1 VAIRIALIAVKST
14 FIESPWMFGTL
25 GLWYLWPILEAAGH
39 ECQYFALDGDEL
51 PTEGF
56 DRYLVSGTSPQAFE
70 LRRVGD
76 VLRAHGCRTIVG
88 GAHATMRP
96 DDLVGHYDVVVKGE
110 GEEIVL
116 DALDAP
122 PGTVLSPSRPAD
134 ITRLPLPV
142 RKAQHRFRYPL
153 PDNDGSLH
161 WAAHLFTSRGCPMR
175 CDFCETGRF
184 SKIWPSPVRYEPVAK
199 VVQQIEEIVGAT
211 YWYDEQGQAHLFDA
225 LMFYDD
231 IFPLNKHRTLALLDE
246 MRRIHHATG
255 MIWRCFM
262 RVDVIAKHGGQAY
275 LQQMYDAGLRE
286 VLCGVESGS
295 QRILDII
302 HKGTTVEENTLARK
316 WCKEIGL
323 RFKASTIL
331 GLPGEDRE
339 SMEATRRWL
348 FDNLPDRVDVNIY
361 IPFLGTPLTD
371 SILRGERVY
380 DLEIV
385 EPGLHTDEFW
395 YSGKNRA
402 TNALCRTS
410 SLSRDE
416 IFEFR
421 NRLMAELEAIYG
433 AREAVYGSHFRFP
446 NEGQL
451 I

>member
-1 VAIRIALIAVKST
+1 
-14 FIESPWMFGTL
+14 
-25 GLWYLWPILEAAGH
+25 
-39 ECQYFALDGDEL
+39 
-51 PTEGF
+51 
-56 DRYLVSGTSPQAFE
+56 
-70 LRRVGD
+70 
-76 VLRAHGCRTIVG
+76 
-88 GAHATMRP
+88 
-96 DDLVGHYDVVVKGE
+96 
-110 GEEIVL
+110 
-116 DALDAP
+116 
-122 PGTVLSPSRPAD
+122 
-134 ITRLPLPV
+134 
-142 RKAQHRFRYPL
+142 
-153 PDNDGSLH
+153 
-161 WAAHLFTSRGCPMR
+161 
-175 CDFCETGRF
+175 
-184 SKIWPSPVRYEPVAK
+184 
-199 VVQQIEEIVGAT
+199 
-211 YWYDEQGQAHLFDA
+211 
-225 LMFYDD
+225 
-231 IFPLNKHRTLALLDE
+231 
-246 MRRIHHATG
+246 
-255 MIWRCFM
+255 
-262 RVDVIAKHGGQAY
+262 
-275 LQQMYDAGLRE
+275 
-286 VLCGVESGS
+286 
-295 QRILDII
+295 
-302 HKGTTVEENTLARK
+302 
-316 WCKEIGL
+316 
-323 RFKASTIL
+323 L